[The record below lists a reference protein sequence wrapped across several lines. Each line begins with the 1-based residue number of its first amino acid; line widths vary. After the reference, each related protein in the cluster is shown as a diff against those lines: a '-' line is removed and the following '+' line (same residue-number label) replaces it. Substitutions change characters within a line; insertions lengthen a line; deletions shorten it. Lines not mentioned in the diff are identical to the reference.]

1 NLIDSHSGQN
11 RAPQLFSSPK
21 SFRVAKSTSSS
32 RSLPPISKWLF
43 KPPLLFKPSLL
54 SKSALFLAPLLLLSY
69 TQDTE
74 ALSVYT
80 SRAIEGSAP

>member
-1 NLIDSHSGQN
+1 
-11 RAPQLFSSPK
+11 PK
-21 SFRVAKSTSSS
+21 SFRVAKSTPSSVIFS
-32 RSLPPISKWLF
+32 AKLSPISKWLF

-54 SKSALFLAPLLLLSY
+54 SKSALFFAPLLLLSY